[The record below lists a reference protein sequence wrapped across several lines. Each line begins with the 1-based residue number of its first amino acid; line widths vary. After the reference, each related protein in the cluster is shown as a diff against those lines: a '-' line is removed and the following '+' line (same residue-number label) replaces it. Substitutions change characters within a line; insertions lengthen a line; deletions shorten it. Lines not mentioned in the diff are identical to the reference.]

1 MKIRGFGVYDSH
13 VKLPPPAVQVNKNI
27 PADSNITKTENFQN
41 TRKAKRLI
49 VRAFAI
55 ATAITIAILC
65 IKAKGK
71 RILKKLVHKH

>member
-27 PADSNITKTENFQN
+27 SADSNITKTENIQN
-41 TRKAKRLI
+41 TRKAKELI
-49 VRAFAI
+49 AIVIAI

-71 RILKKLVHKH
+71 RLLKKLVHKH